1 MDYSLCILSVVTF
14 IERRVRIGMDQQLL
28 EKVTGF
34 SYRHLREV
42 FRERTKMTLARYALS
57 RRVAHA
63 AFDMAHTEKSLTDIA
78 GEYGFDTYDT
88 FSRAFR
94 RETGVAPSLFRKA
107 NIQVGRKRLAA
118 GAYGPAI
125 WMDGLKPPANSDSE
139 VETMT
144 KDMEKTADSCILYGV
159 PKVEYTYEECT
170 PFPSC
175 LKACLNY
182 MGQQADYSSLM
193 AVSGAAFRLRW
204 NVDRWD
210 GGNVDIQ
217 YVYDN
222 PMEAFRRSFQ
232 AVGRKV
238 RMLERKESS
247 KEQFKAFI
255 REELDRGRPV
265 IALGI
270 IGPPEAC
277 ILTGYQDSGET
288 LLGWNFFQGNPEF
301 DQERETHECGY
312 FITRTWWENG
322 CTKLLM
328 AIGEEAGETAHIR
341 ELLENAVD
349 VLTKERITICDPVTS
364 EKRIYAGGQ
373 AAYDA
378 WAGAIGNDREF
389 PENAVLPI
397 LFERTMCQTDAQVMV
412 GEGRSHAACW
422 IQKIGE
428 KHPEI
433 NDLCQKAA
441 QQFRDAADCAM
452 EMYKVKGGFEQN
464 EQNIRT
470 LARPEVRKQI
480 VALIKKAKHH
490 DQMACEHIMA
500 MLERIS

>member
-1 MDYSLCILSVVTF
+1 
-14 IERRVRIGMDQQLL
+14 
-28 EKVTGF
+28 
-34 SYRHLREV
+34 
-42 FRERTKMTLARYALS
+42 
-57 RRVAHA
+57 
-63 AFDMAHTEKSLTDIA
+63 
-78 GEYGFDTYDT
+78 
-88 FSRAFR
+88 
-94 RETGVAPSLFRKA
+94 
-107 NIQVGRKRLAA
+107 
-118 GAYGPAI
+118 
-125 WMDGLKPPANSDSE
+125 
-139 VETMT
+139 MT
-144 KDMEKTADSCILYGV
+144 KDMEKTAGSCILYGV

-182 MGQQADYSSLM
+182 MGQQADYSGLM

-204 NVDRWD
+204 NMDRWD

-217 YVYDN
+217 YVYED
-222 PMEAFRRSFQ
+222 PLEAFRRSFQ

-238 RMLERKESS
+238 RLLERKGSN

-255 REELDRGRPV
+255 RDEIDHGRPV

-277 ILTGYQDSGET
+277 ILTGYLDSGET

-301 DQERETHECGY
+301 DRERETHECGY
-312 FITRTWWENG
+312 FITHTWWENG

-328 AIGEEAGETAHIR
+328 AIGEEAGETASTR
-341 ELLENAVD
+341 ELLENAVE
-349 VLTKERITICDPVTS
+349 VLSKERITICDPGTS
-364 EKRIYAGGQ
+364 EKRVYAGGQ

-422 IQKIGE
+422 IQKMGE

-441 QQFRDAADCAM
+441 HQFREAAGCAM

-480 VALIKKAKHH
+480 AALIKKAKHH
-490 DQMACEHIMA
+490 DQMACEHILH